1 MCDITIRLAE
11 MPIDFPGI
19 QAVRYSV
26 FQLEQGVSAE
36 LEFDGQDEAAT
47 HFVALMNS
55 KVIGTVRVRFLGDN
69 FAKIERLAVLQEARG
84 SGAGRALM
92 KEALEFLTERDVSEV
107 LIHAQAY
114 LKGFYESL
122 GFVAEGKLFEEAG
135 IPHFKMRK
143 RLVLV

>member
-1 MCDITIRLAE
+1 MHDITIRLAE

-36 LEFDGQDEAAT
+36 LEFDGQDETAI
-47 HFVALMNS
+47 HFIALMDS
-55 KVIGTVRVRFLGDN
+55 QVVGTARVRFLGDN
-69 FAKIERLAVLQEARG
+69 LAKIERLAVLQEARG
-84 SGAGRALM
+84 SGTGRALM
-92 KEALEFLTERDVSEV
+92 EKALKFLTERQVAEV

-122 GFVAEGKLFEEAG
+122 GFVPEGELFEEAG
-135 IPHFKMRK
+135 IPHVKMRK
-143 RLVLV
+143 RLVAG